1 MTTVKPSRRIW
12 TATAGRVAP
21 LFTFAALCGRVIG
34 KPARMSAPTAD
45 RAAAPALTEAARTAA
60 HRAGFDAGRVAE
72 RLRLAAI
79 LTAPAARW
87 HPEVAR
93 ALAFATETPAPR
105 AMALLATLPPPA
117 LHPGARRMQ
126 SVAAVVPAQ
135 AVADRW
141 DKVMRAAA
149 KP

>member
-1 MTTVKPSRRIW
+1 MTTVTPPRP
-12 TATAGRVAP
+12 ATAGRVAP
-21 LFTFAALCGRVIG
+21 WFTFAALCGRVIG
-34 KPARMSAPTAD
+34 KPAPPTA
-45 RAAAPALTEAARTAA
+45 RRSPQTAAATLAARTAA

-93 ALAFATETPAPR
+93 AVAFETLTPAAR
-105 AMALLATLPPPA
+105 AVALLATLPPPA
-117 LHPGARRMQ
+117 LHPGARRVQ
-126 SVAAVVPAQ
+126 NVATAVPAQ

>member
-1 MTTVKPSRRIW
+1 MTTVKPSRHVW
-12 TATAGRVAP
+12 TATAGRVAT

-34 KPARMSAPTAD
+34 KPAPPTA
-45 RAAAPALTEAARTAA
+45 RRSPQTAAATLAARTAA
-60 HRAGFDAGRVAE
+60 GRAGFDAGRVAE

-79 LTAPAARW
+79 LMSPAARW
-87 HPEVAR
+87 HPDVAR
-93 ALAFATETPAPR
+93 ALAFATETPPPR
-105 AMALLATLPPPA
+105 AVALLATLPPPA
-117 LHPGARRMQ
+117 LHPGARRVQ
-126 SVAAVVPAQ
+126 SVAAAAPAQ